1 MSILNGTGKTFKET
15 NKQALVQSLT
25 LINTA
30 FALVAGLAWNEAI
43 KSLIDR
49 YLPATTGLY
58 SKFAYAFV
66 LTLVVVTITRYVS
79 RLMKN
84 LDANNKEAQ
93 S

>member
-58 SKFAYAFV
+58 WWW
-66 LTLVVVTITRYVS
+66 LRS
-79 RLMKN
+79 RDM
-84 LDANNKEAQ
+84 
-93 S
+93 